1 MSRTF
6 WVRCKNE
13 SDAILC
19 QMKLL
24 EESRWEEKEVEVKRM
39 TDKIK
44 NKCYIGIRGISTT
57 RECNVIN

>member
-1 MSRTF
+1 ME
-6 WVRCKNE
+6 V
-13 SDAILC
+13 
-19 QMKLL
+19 
-24 EESRWEEKEVEVKRM
+24 SRWGEKEVEVKRM